1 MTKFFYKLELLA
13 RLIVILLI
21 ALVGIVFVLPLAMIE
36 DKIFKTV
43 GDATRLL
50 VIMFLLIGKIYLSVL
65 SEEEQEQF
73 CEENKLLIDTLKS
86 IL

>member
-1 MTKFFYKLELLA
+1 MGKFFYKMELIA
-13 RLIVILLI
+13 RLIVMLLI
-21 ALVGIVFVLPLAMIE
+21 ALVGAVFILPLALIE

-50 VIMFLLIGKIYLSVL
+50 VIMFLLMGKIYLSLL